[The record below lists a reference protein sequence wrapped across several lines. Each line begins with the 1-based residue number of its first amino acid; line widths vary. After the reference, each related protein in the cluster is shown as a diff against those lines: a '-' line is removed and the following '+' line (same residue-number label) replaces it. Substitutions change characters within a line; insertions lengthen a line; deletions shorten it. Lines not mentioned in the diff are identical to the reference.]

1 MDESQRFFG
10 IGGVYMKLRFETRA
24 IHAGCEPDSGTGAI
38 MTPIFQTSTYVQ
50 ESPGKHKGY
59 DYSRTH
65 NPTRTALETNI
76 ASLEE
81 GNYGLAF
88 SSGMSA
94 ISTIIQMLNTGDH
107 VVCCDDV
114 YGGTFR
120 LFDKVLKR
128 YKLEFDFIDLTNPQS
143 LEGTIKDNTKIV
155 WLESPSNPLL
165 KLIDIASIANIAKK
179 NNVLV
184 VVDNTF
190 ATPFFQKPLKLGADI
205 VMHSTTKY
213 LNGHS
218 DVIGGAI
225 ATNDKELYDKLQFLQ
240 NAVGVVP
247 GPFDCFLVLRGIKT
261 LAIRMER
268 HENNAMEIAQFLGSH
283 PEVRRV
289 IYPGLESHPQYE
301 LARKQMVGFGGVV
314 TFLIKGGL
322 AAARRFLERVK
333 IFSLAESLGGVE
345 SLIEHPAIMTHA
357 SLPEEVRKKIGISD
371 ELIRISVG
379 IENVN
384 DLIDDLKKALEK

>member
-1 MDESQRFFG
+1 MNQ
-10 IGGVYMKLRFETRA
+10 RFETRA

-65 NPTRTALETNI
+65 NPTRTALEKNI

-94 ISTIIQMLNTGDH
+94 ISAITQMLSAGDH
-107 VVCCDDV
+107 IICSDDV

-120 LFDKVLKR
+120 LFDKVLK
-128 YKLEFDFIDLTNPQS
+128 KFNLEFDFIDLTSLQS
-143 LEGTIKDNTKIV
+143 LERYIKNTTKLV

-165 KLIDIASIANIAKK
+165 KLIDIEATARTAKSRGIIT
-179 NNVLV
+179 

-218 DVIGGAI
+218 DVIGGALVM
-225 ATNDKELYDKLQFLQ
+225 NDQELYNKLQFLQ
-240 NAVGVVP
+240 NAAGGVP

-268 HENNAMEIAQFLGSH
+268 HAGNALKIAQFLENH
-283 PEVRRV
+283 PKVRKV
-289 IYPGLESHPQYE
+289 IYPGLISHPQHE
-301 LARKQMVGFGGVV
+301 LAKKQMTGFGGIV
-314 TFLIKGGL
+314 TFFIKGGL
-322 AAARRFLERVK
+322 EAARRFLERVK

-357 SLPEEVRKKIGISD
+357 SLPKEVREKIGISD
-371 ELIRISVG
+371 ELIRVSVG
-379 IENVN
+379 IENVD
-384 DLIDDLKKALEK
+384 DLIDDIENALVSN

>member
-1 MDESQRFFG
+1 MEQ
-10 IGGVYMKLRFETRA
+10 RFETRA

-65 NPTRTALETNI
+65 NPTRTALEKNI

-94 ISTIIQMLNTGDH
+94 ITAITHMLSVGDH
-107 VVCCDDV
+107 IICSDDV

-120 LFDKVLKR
+120 LFDKVLK
-128 YKLEFDFIDLTNPQS
+128 KFNLEFDFIDLTNTQS
-143 LEGTIKDNTKIV
+143 LEKYRKNNTKLV

-165 KLIDIASIANIAKK
+165 KLIDIEAIATIAKK
-179 NNVLV
+179 HNILV

-218 DVIGGAI
+218 DVVGGALV
-225 ATNDKELYDKLQFLQ
+225 TNDRELYDKLQFLQ
-240 NAVGVVP
+240 NAVGAVP
-247 GPFDCFLVLRGIKT
+247 SPFDCFLVLRGIKT
-261 LAIRMER
+261 LAVRMER
-268 HENNAMEIAQFLGSH
+268 HEENALKIAQFLENH
-283 PEVRRV
+283 PKVRRV
-289 IYPGLESHPQYE
+289 IYPGLSSHPQHE
-301 LARKQMVGFGGVV
+301 LARKQMSGFGGII
-314 TFLIKGGL
+314 TFFIKGGL
-322 AAARRFLERVK
+322 DAARKFLERVK

-357 SLPEEVRKKIGISD
+357 SLPKEVRDKIGISD
-371 ELIRISVG
+371 ELIRVSVG
-379 IENVN
+379 IENVD
-384 DLIDDLKKALEK
+384 DLIDDLENALV

>member
-1 MDESQRFFG
+1 
-10 IGGVYMKLRFETRA
+10 MKQKFETRA

-65 NPTRTALETNI
+65 NPTRTALEKNI

-81 GNYGLAF
+81 GKYGLAF

-94 ISTIIQMLNTGDH
+94 ISTITQMLNAGDH
-107 VVCCDDV
+107 IICSDDV

-120 LFDKVLKR
+120 LFDKVLK
-128 YKLEFDFIDLTNPQS
+128 KFNLEFDFIDLTSLQS
-143 LEGTIKDNTKIV
+143 LERYIKNTTKLV

-165 KLIDIASIANIAKK
+165 KLIDIEATAKIAKSRGI
-179 NNVLV
+179 VT

-218 DVIGGAI
+218 DVIGGALVM
-225 ATNDKELYDKLQFLQ
+225 NDQELYDKLQFLQ
-240 NAVGVVP
+240 NAAGGVP

-268 HENNAMEIAQFLGSH
+268 HAGNALKIAQFLENH
-283 PEVRRV
+283 PKVRKV
-289 IYPGLESHPQYE
+289 IYPGLSSHPQHE
-301 LARKQMVGFGGVV
+301 LAK
-314 TFLIKGGL
+314 
-322 AAARRFLERVK
+322 
-333 IFSLAESLGGVE
+333 
-345 SLIEHPAIMTHA
+345 
-357 SLPEEVRKKIGISD
+357 
-371 ELIRISVG
+371 
-379 IENVN
+379 
-384 DLIDDLKKALEK
+384 

>member
-1 MDESQRFFG
+1 
-10 IGGVYMKLRFETRA
+10 MKQKFETRA

-65 NPTRTALETNI
+65 NPTRTALENNI

-81 GNYGLAF
+81 GNYGLTF

-94 ISTIIQMLNTGDH
+94 ISTITQMLNAGDH
-107 VVCCDDV
+107 IICSDDV

-120 LFDKVLKR
+120 LFDKVLK
-128 YKLEFDFIDLTNPQS
+128 KFNLEFDFIDLTSLQS
-143 LEGTIKDNTKIV
+143 LERYIKNITKLV

-165 KLIDIASIANIAKK
+165 KLIDIEAIARIAKRRGI
-179 NNVLV
+179 VT

-218 DVIGGAI
+218 DVIGGALVMK
-225 ATNDKELYDKLQFLQ
+225 DKELYDKLQFLQ
-240 NAVGVVP
+240 NAAGGVP

-268 HENNAMEIAQFLGSH
+268 HAENAIKIAQFLENHSK
-283 PEVRRV
+283 VRKV
-289 IYPGLESHPQYE
+289 LYPGLKSHPQHE
-301 LARKQMVGFGGVV
+301 LARKQMAGFGGIV
-314 TFLIKGGL
+314 TFFIKGGL
-322 AAARRFLERVK
+322 GAARRFLERVK

-357 SLPEEVRKKIGISD
+357 SLPKEVREKIGISD
-371 ELIRISVG
+371 ELIRVSVG
-379 IENVN
+379 IEHVD
-384 DLIDDLKKALEK
+384 DLIGDLKQALT

>member
-1 MDESQRFFG
+1 MNQ
-10 IGGVYMKLRFETRA
+10 RFETRA

-65 NPTRTALETNI
+65 NPTRTALERNI

-94 ISTIIQMLNTGDH
+94 ISTITHMLNAGDH
-107 VVCCDDV
+107 IICSDDV

-120 LFDKVLKR
+120 LFDKVLK
-128 YKLEFDFIDLTNPQS
+128 KFNLEFDFIDLTSLQS
-143 LEGTIKDNTKIV
+143 LERYIKNTTKLV

-165 KLIDIASIANIAKK
+165 KLIDIEATARTAKSHGI
-179 NNVLV
+179 VT

-218 DVIGGAI
+218 DVIGGALVM
-225 ATNDKELYDKLQFLQ
+225 NDQELYSKLQFLQ
-240 NAVGVVP
+240 NAAGGVP

-268 HENNAMEIAQFLGSH
+268 HAENALKIAQFLESH
-283 PEVRRV
+283 PKVRKV
-289 IYPGLESHPQYE
+289 IYPGLTSHPQHE
-301 LARKQMVGFGGVV
+301 LARKQMTGFGGIV
-314 TFLIKGGL
+314 TFFIKGGL
-322 AAARRFLERVK
+322 EAARKFLERVK
-333 IFSLAESLGGVE
+333 VFSLAESLGGVE

-357 SLPEEVRKKIGISD
+357 SLPKEIREKIGISD
-371 ELIRISVG
+371 ELIRVSVG
-379 IENVN
+379 IEHVD
-384 DLIDDLKKALEK
+384 DLIGGLKQALT

>member
-1 MDESQRFFG
+1 MNQ
-10 IGGVYMKLRFETRA
+10 RFETRA

-65 NPTRTALETNI
+65 NPTRTALEKNI

-81 GNYGLAF
+81 GKYGLAF

-94 ISTIIQMLNTGDH
+94 IATITQMLNAGDH
-107 VVCCDDV
+107 IICSDDV

-120 LFDKVLKR
+120 LFDKVLK
-128 YKLEFDFIDLTNPQS
+128 KFNLEFDFIDLTSLQS
-143 LEGTIKDNTKIV
+143 LERYIKNTTKLV

-165 KLIDIASIANIAKK
+165 KLIDIEATARIAKK
-179 NNVLV
+179 HGIVT

-218 DVIGGAI
+218 DVIGGALVM
-225 ATNDKELYDKLQFLQ
+225 NDQELYNKLQFLQ
-240 NAVGVVP
+240 NAAGGVP

-268 HENNAMEIAQFLGSH
+268 HAGNALKIAQFLENH
-283 PEVRRV
+283 PKVRKV
-289 IYPGLESHPQYE
+289 IYPGLNSHPQHE
-301 LARKQMVGFGGVV
+301 LAKRQMTGFGGIV
-314 TFLIKGGL
+314 TFFIKGGL
-322 AAARRFLERVK
+322 EAARKFLESVK
-333 IFSLAESLGGVE
+333 VFSLAESLGGVE

-357 SLPEEVRKKIGISD
+357 SLPKEVREKIGISD
-371 ELIRISVG
+371 ELIRVSVG
-379 IENVN
+379 IENVD
-384 DLIDDLKKALEK
+384 DLIDDLKNALASS

>member
-1 MDESQRFFG
+1 
-10 IGGVYMKLRFETRA
+10 MKQKFETRA
-24 IHAGCEPDSGTGAI
+24 IHAGCEADSGTGAI

-50 ESPGKHKGY
+50 DSPGKHKGY

-65 NPTRTALETNI
+65 NPTRTALERNI

-81 GNYGLAF
+81 GNYGLTF

-94 ISTIIQMLNTGDH
+94 ILTITQMLSTGDH
-107 VVCCDDV
+107 IICCDDV

-128 YKLEFDFIDLTNPQS
+128 FDLEYDFIDLTNPQS
-143 LEGTIKDNTKIV
+143 LEIYIKDNTKLV
-155 WLESPSNPLL
+155 WIESPSNPLL
-165 KLIDIASIANIAKK
+165 KLIDIEAIANIAKK
-179 NNVLV
+179 NGILT

-190 ATPFFQKPLKLGADI
+190 ATPFFQKPLKFGADI
-205 VMHSTTKY
+205 IMHSTTKY

-225 ATNDKELYDKLQFLQ
+225 VTNDDGLYDKLRFLQ
-240 NAVGVVP
+240 NAAGAVP

-268 HENNAMEIAQFLGSH
+268 HEKNALKIAQFLDNHSKI
-283 PEVRRV
+283 RRV
-289 IYPGLESHPQYE
+289 IYPGLGSHPQHE
-301 LARKQMVGFGGVV
+301 LARKQMEGYGGII
-314 TFLIKGGL
+314 TFFIKGGL
-322 AAARRFLERVK
+322 GAAKGFLERVN

-357 SLPEEVRKKIGISD
+357 SLPKEIREKTGISD

-379 IENVN
+379 IENV
-384 DLIDDLKKALEK
+384 DDLKDDLEKALKF

>member
-1 MDESQRFFG
+1 MRDNMNQ
-10 IGGVYMKLRFETRA
+10 RFETRA

-65 NPTRTALETNI
+65 NPTRTALEKNI

-81 GNYGLAF
+81 GGYGLAF
-88 SSGMSA
+88 SSGLSA
-94 ISTIIQMLNTGDH
+94 ILAVTQLLNAGDH
-107 VVCCDDV
+107 VICCDDV

-128 YKLEFDFIDLTNPQS
+128 YALESDFIDLTNPQS
-143 LEGTIKDNTKIV
+143 LERYIKSNTKLV

-165 KLIDIASIANIAKK
+165 KLIDIEAVAHIAKK
-179 NNVLV
+179 KNILIA
-184 VVDNTF
+184 VDNTF

-218 DVIGGAI
+218 DVIGGALV
-225 ATNDKELYDKLQFLQ
+225 TNNKELYDKLQFLQ
-240 NAVGVVP
+240 NAAGAVP

-261 LAIRMER
+261 LAVRMER
-268 HENNAMEIAQFLGSH
+268 HAGNAMKIAQFLEGH
-283 PEVRRV
+283 PKVRRV
-289 IYPGLESHPQYE
+289 IYPGLRSHPQHE
-301 LARKQMVGFGGVV
+301 LAKKQMAGFGGII
-314 TFLIKGGL
+314 TFFIKGGL

-357 SLPEEVRKKIGISD
+357 SLPKEVREKTGISD
-371 ELIRISVG
+371 ELIRVSVG
-379 IENVN
+379 IENVD
-384 DLIDDLKKALEK
+384 DLIEDLESALA

>member
-1 MDESQRFFG
+1 MEQ
-10 IGGVYMKLRFETRA
+10 RFETRA

-65 NPTRTALETNI
+65 NPTRTALERNI

-81 GNYGLAF
+81 GEYGLAF

-94 ISTIIQMLNTGDH
+94 ISAVTQLLTAGDH
-107 VVCCDDV
+107 VICCDDV

-120 LFDKVLKR
+120 LFDKVLKK
-128 YKLEFDFIDLTNPQS
+128 YNLEFDSVDLTVPQT
-143 LEGTIKDNTKIV
+143 LERHRKNNTRLV

-165 KLIDIASIANIAKK
+165 KLVDIEAIARIAKK
-179 NNVLV
+179 HTILV

-218 DVIGGAI
+218 DVIGGSLVMK
-225 ATNDKELYDKLQFLQ
+225 DKELYDKLQFLQ
-240 NAVGVVP
+240 NAVGAVP

-268 HENNAMEIAQFLGSH
+268 HAENAIKIAQFLENH
-283 PEVRRV
+283 PKVRKV
-289 IYPGLESHPQYE
+289 IYPGLSSHPQHE
-301 LARKQMVGFGGVV
+301 LAKKQMTGFGGIV
-314 TFLIKGGL
+314 TFFIKGGL
-322 AAARRFLERVK
+322 EAARRFLERVK

-357 SLPEEVRKKIGISD
+357 SLPKEVREKIGISD
-371 ELIRISVG
+371 ELIRVSVG
-379 IENVN
+379 IENVD
-384 DLIDDLKKALEK
+384 DLIDDLENALASS

>member
-1 MDESQRFFG
+1 MEQ
-10 IGGVYMKLRFETRA
+10 RFETRA
-24 IHAGCEPDSGTGAI
+24 IHAGCEPDPGTGAI

-65 NPTRTALETNI
+65 NPTRTALEKNI

-94 ISTIIQMLNTGDH
+94 ISAIAQLLNTGDH
-107 VVCCDDV
+107 VICCDDV

-120 LFDKVLKR
+120 LFDKVWKR
-128 YKLEFDFIDLTNPQS
+128 YGLEFDFADLTQLQS
-143 LEGTIKDNTKIV
+143 LERYRKNNTKMI

-165 KLIDIASIANIAKK
+165 KLVDIEAVALIAKK
-179 NNVLV
+179 NDIRV

-190 ATPFFQKPLKLGADI
+190 ATPFFQKPLKLGADV

-218 DVIGGAI
+218 DVIGGALVM
-225 ATNDKELYDKLQFLQ
+225 NDQGLYGKLQFLQ
-240 NAVGVVP
+240 NAAGGVP

-261 LAIRMER
+261 LAVRMER
-268 HENNAMEIAQFLGSH
+268 HAGNAMKIAQFLENHSK
-283 PEVRRV
+283 VRRV
-289 IYPGLESHPQYE
+289 IYPGLRSHPQHE
-301 LARKQMVGFGGVV
+301 LARKQMSGFGGII
-314 TFLIKGGL
+314 TFFIKGGL
-322 AAARRFLERVK
+322 DAARRFLERVK

-357 SLPEEVRKKIGISD
+357 SLPKEVREKVGISD
-371 ELIRISVG
+371 ELIRVSVG
-379 IENVN
+379 IENVD
-384 DLIDDLKKALEK
+384 DLIDDLEKAFT

>member
-1 MDESQRFFG
+1 
-10 IGGVYMKLRFETRA
+10 MKQRFETRA

-65 NPTRTALETNI
+65 NPTRTALEKNI

-81 GNYGLAF
+81 GKYGLAF

-94 ISTIIQMLNTGDH
+94 ISTITQMLNAGDH
-107 VVCCDDV
+107 IICSDDV

-120 LFDKVLKR
+120 LFDKVLK
-128 YKLEFDFIDLTNPQS
+128 KFNLEFDFIDLTSLQS
-143 LEGTIKDNTKIV
+143 LERYIKNTTKLV

-165 KLIDIASIANIAKK
+165 KLIDIEATARTAKSHGIIT
-179 NNVLV
+179 

-218 DVIGGAI
+218 DVIGGALVM
-225 ATNDKELYDKLQFLQ
+225 NDQGLYDKLQFLQ
-240 NAVGVVP
+240 NAAGGVP

-268 HENNAMEIAQFLGSH
+268 HAENAIKIAQFLENHSK
-283 PEVRRV
+283 VRKV
-289 IYPGLESHPQYE
+289 LYPGLKSHPQHE
-301 LARKQMVGFGGVV
+301 LARKQMTGFGGIV
-314 TFLIKGGL
+314 TFFIKGGL
-322 AAARRFLERVK
+322 EAARRFLERVK

-357 SLPEEVRKKIGISD
+357 SLPKEVREKIGISD
-371 ELIRISVG
+371 ELIRVSVG
-379 IENVN
+379 IENVD
-384 DLIDDLKKALEK
+384 DLIGDLKQALT

>member
-1 MDESQRFFG
+1 MNQ
-10 IGGVYMKLRFETRA
+10 RFETRA
-24 IHAGCEPDSGTGAI
+24 IHAGCEPDSRTGAI

-65 NPTRTALETNI
+65 NPTRTALEKNI

-81 GNYGLAF
+81 GKYGLAF

-94 ISTIIQMLNTGDH
+94 ITTITQMLNAGDH
-107 VVCCDDV
+107 IICSDDV

-120 LFDKVLKR
+120 LFDKVLK
-128 YKLEFDFIDLTNPQS
+128 KFNLEFDFIDLTSLQS
-143 LEGTIKDNTKIV
+143 LERYIKNTTKLV

-165 KLIDIASIANIAKK
+165 KLIDIEATARIAKK
-179 NNVLV
+179 RGIVT

-218 DVIGGAI
+218 DVIGGALVM
-225 ATNDKELYDKLQFLQ
+225 NDQELYTKLQFLQ
-240 NAVGVVP
+240 NAAGGVP

-268 HENNAMEIAQFLGSH
+268 HAENALKIAQFLENH
-283 PEVRRV
+283 PKVRKV
-289 IYPGLESHPQYE
+289 IYPGLSSHPQHE
-301 LARKQMVGFGGVV
+301 LAKRQMAGFGGIV
-314 TFLIKGGL
+314 TFFIKGGL
-322 AAARRFLERVK
+322 EAARKFLESVK
-333 IFSLAESLGGVE
+333 VFFLAESLGGVE

-357 SLPEEVRKKIGISD
+357 SLPKEVREKIGISD
-371 ELIRISVG
+371 ELIRVSVG
-379 IENVN
+379 IENVD
-384 DLIDDLKKALEK
+384 DLIDDLKNALA

>member
-1 MDESQRFFG
+1 MNQ
-10 IGGVYMKLRFETRA
+10 RFETRA

-65 NPTRTALETNI
+65 NPTRTALEKNI

-81 GNYGLAF
+81 GGYGLAF
-88 SSGMSA
+88 SSGLSA
-94 ISTIIQMLNTGDH
+94 ILAVTQLLNAGDH
-107 VVCCDDV
+107 VICCDDV

-128 YKLEFDFIDLTNPQS
+128 YALESDFIDLTNPQS
-143 LEGTIKDNTKIV
+143 LERYIKSNTKLV

-165 KLIDIASIANIAKK
+165 KLIDIEAVAHIAKK
-179 NNVLV
+179 KNILIA
-184 VVDNTF
+184 VDNTF

-218 DVIGGAI
+218 DVIGGALV
-225 ATNDKELYDKLQFLQ
+225 TNNKELYDKLQFLQ
-240 NAVGVVP
+240 NAAGAVP

-261 LAIRMER
+261 LAVRMER
-268 HENNAMEIAQFLGSH
+268 HAGNAMKIAQFLEGH
-283 PEVRRV
+283 PKVRRV
-289 IYPGLESHPQYE
+289 IYPGLRSHPQHE
-301 LARKQMVGFGGVV
+301 LAKKQMAGFGGII
-314 TFLIKGGL
+314 TFFIKGGL

-357 SLPEEVRKKIGISD
+357 SLPKEVREKTGISD
-371 ELIRISVG
+371 ELIRVSVG
-379 IENVN
+379 IENVD
-384 DLIDDLKKALEK
+384 DLIEDLESALA

>member
-1 MDESQRFFG
+1 MEQ
-10 IGGVYMKLRFETRA
+10 RFETRA

-65 NPTRTALETNI
+65 NPTRTALEKNI

-94 ISTIIQMLNTGDH
+94 ISAITQMLSAGDH
-107 VVCCDDV
+107 IICSDDV

-120 LFDKVLKR
+120 LFDKVLK
-128 YKLEFDFIDLTNPQS
+128 KFNLEFDFIDLTSLQS
-143 LEGTIKDNTKIV
+143 LERHIKNTTKLV

-165 KLIDIASIANIAKK
+165 KLIDIEATARTAKSRGI
-179 NNVLV
+179 VT

-218 DVIGGAI
+218 DVIGGALVM
-225 ATNDKELYDKLQFLQ
+225 NDQELYTKLQFLQ
-240 NAVGVVP
+240 NAAGGVP

-268 HENNAMEIAQFLGSH
+268 HAENALKIAQFLESH
-283 PEVRRV
+283 PKVRKV
-289 IYPGLESHPQYE
+289 IYPGLSSHPQHE
-301 LARKQMVGFGGVV
+301 LAKRQMAGFGGIV
-314 TFLIKGGL
+314 TFFIKGGL
-322 AAARRFLERVK
+322 EAARKFLERVK
-333 IFSLAESLGGVE
+333 VFSLAESLGGVE

-357 SLPEEVRKKIGISD
+357 SLPKEVREKIGISD
-371 ELIRISVG
+371 ELIRVSVG
-379 IENVN
+379 IENVD
-384 DLIDDLKKALEK
+384 DLIGDLKQALT

>member
-1 MDESQRFFG
+1 MNQ
-10 IGGVYMKLRFETRA
+10 KFETRA
-24 IHAGCEPDSGTGAI
+24 IHAGCEPDPGTGAI

-65 NPTRTALETNI
+65 NPTRTALERNI

-94 ISTIIQMLNTGDH
+94 ITAITHMLSAGDH
-107 VVCCDDV
+107 IICSDDV

-120 LFDKVLKR
+120 LFDKVLK
-128 YKLEFDFIDLTNPQS
+128 KFNLEFDFIDLTSLQS
-143 LEGTIKDNTKIV
+143 MERYIKNTTKLV

-165 KLIDIASIANIAKK
+165 KLIDIEATARIAKSRGI
-179 NNVLV
+179 VT

-218 DVIGGAI
+218 DVIGGALVM
-225 ATNDKELYDKLQFLQ
+225 NDQELYDKLQFLQ
-240 NAVGVVP
+240 NAAGGVP

-268 HENNAMEIAQFLGSH
+268 HAENALKIAQFLENH
-283 PEVRRV
+283 PKVRRV
-289 IYPGLESHPQYE
+289 IYPGLSSHPQHE
-301 LARKQMVGFGGVV
+301 LAQKQMSGFGGII
-314 TFLIKGGL
+314 TFFIKGGL
-322 AAARRFLERVK
+322 KAARRFLERVK

-357 SLPEEVRKKIGISD
+357 SLPKEVREKIGISD
-371 ELIRISVG
+371 ELIRVSVG
-379 IENVN
+379 IEHVD
-384 DLIDDLKKALEK
+384 DLISDLAQALT

>member
-1 MDESQRFFG
+1 MNQ
-10 IGGVYMKLRFETRA
+10 RFETRA

-65 NPTRTALETNI
+65 NPTRTALERNI

-94 ISTIIQMLNTGDH
+94 ISTITHMLNAGDH
-107 VVCCDDV
+107 IICSDDV

-120 LFDKVLKR
+120 LFDKVLK
-128 YKLEFDFIDLTNPQS
+128 KFNLEFDFIDLTSLQS
-143 LEGTIKDNTKIV
+143 LERYIKNTTKLV

-165 KLIDIASIANIAKK
+165 KLINIEATAKIAKSRGI
-179 NNVLV
+179 VT

-218 DVIGGAI
+218 DVIGGALVM
-225 ATNDKELYDKLQFLQ
+225 NDQELYNKLQFLQ
-240 NAVGVVP
+240 NAAGGVP

-268 HENNAMEIAQFLGSH
+268 HAGNALKIAQFLENH
-283 PEVRRV
+283 PKVRKV
-289 IYPGLESHPQYE
+289 IYPGLSSHPQHE
-301 LARKQMVGFGGVV
+301 LAKKQMTGFGGIV
-314 TFLIKGGL
+314 TFFIKGGL
-322 AAARRFLERVK
+322 EAARRFLERVTV
-333 IFSLAESLGGVE
+333 FSLAESLGGVE

-357 SLPEEVRKKIGISD
+357 SLPKEVREKIGISD
-371 ELIRISVG
+371 ELIRVSVG
-379 IENVN
+379 IENVD
-384 DLIDDLKKALEK
+384 DLIDDLENALASS

>member
-1 MDESQRFFG
+1 
-10 IGGVYMKLRFETRA
+10 MKHQFETRV

-59 DYSRTH
+59 EYSRTH
-65 NPTRTALETNI
+65 NPTRTALEKNI

-94 ISTIIQMLNTGDH
+94 ISTIIQTLNTGDH
-107 VVCCDDV
+107 VICCDDV

-143 LEGTIKDNTKIV
+143 LEGHIKNNTKVI

-165 KLIDIASIANIAKK
+165 KLIDIASIVNIAKK

-205 VMHSTTKY
+205 VMHSATKY

-218 DVIGGAI
+218 DVIGGAVI
-225 ATNDKELYDKLQFLQ
+225 INDKGLYDKLRFLQ

-261 LAIRMER
+261 LAVRMER
-268 HENNAMEIAQFLGSH
+268 HEDNAMKIAQFLENH
-283 PEVRRV
+283 PEVRKV
-289 IYPGLESHPQYE
+289 IYPGLKSHPQHE

-314 TFLIKGGL
+314 TFFIRGGL
-322 AAARRFLERVK
+322 EAARRFLERVK
-333 IFSLAESLGGVE
+333 VFSLAESLGGVE

-357 SLPEEVRKKIGISD
+357 SLPEEVREKVGISD

-379 IENVN
+379 IENID

>member
-1 MDESQRFFG
+1 MNQ
-10 IGGVYMKLRFETRA
+10 RFETRA

-65 NPTRTALETNI
+65 NPTRTALEKNI

-81 GNYGLAF
+81 GKYGLAF

-94 ISTIIQMLNTGDH
+94 VTTITQMLTAGDH
-107 VVCCDDV
+107 IICSDDV

-120 LFDKVLKR
+120 LFDKVLK
-128 YKLEFDFIDLTNPQS
+128 KFNLEFDFIDLTSLQS
-143 LEGTIKDNTKIV
+143 LERYIKNTTKLV

-165 KLIDIASIANIAKK
+165 KLIDIEATARIAKSRGI
-179 NNVLV
+179 VT

-218 DVIGGAI
+218 DVIGGALVM
-225 ATNDKELYDKLQFLQ
+225 NDQELYDKLQFLQ
-240 NAVGVVP
+240 NAAGGVP

-268 HENNAMEIAQFLGSH
+268 HAENALKIAQFLENH
-283 PEVRRV
+283 PKVRKV
-289 IYPGLESHPQYE
+289 IYPGLSSHPQHE
-301 LARKQMVGFGGVV
+301 LAKRQMTGFGGIV
-314 TFLIKGGL
+314 TFFIKGGL
-322 AAARRFLERVK
+322 EAARKFLERVTV
-333 IFSLAESLGGVE
+333 FSLAESLGGVE

-357 SLPEEVRKKIGISD
+357 SLPKEIREKIGISD
-371 ELIRISVG
+371 ELIRVSVG
-379 IENVN
+379 IENVD
-384 DLIDDLKKALEK
+384 DLIDDLKQAIA

>member
-1 MDESQRFFG
+1 
-10 IGGVYMKLRFETRA
+10 MKQRFETRA
-24 IHAGCEPDSGTGAI
+24 IHTGCEPDPGTGAI

-50 ESPGKHKGY
+50 ESPGRHKGY

-65 NPTRTALETNI
+65 NPTRTALEKNI
-76 ASLEE
+76 ASLEG

-94 ISTIIQMLNTGDH
+94 ISTIMQTLNTGDH
-107 VVCCDDV
+107 IICCDDV

-128 YKLEFDFIDLTNPQS
+128 YKLEFDFIDLTEPQS
-143 LEGTIKDNTKIV
+143 LEGHIKDNTRTV

-179 NNVLV
+179 NNILV

-218 DVIGGAI
+218 DVIGGAVV
-225 ATNDKELYDKLQFLQ
+225 TNDKELYDKLQFLQ

-268 HENNAMEIAQFLGSH
+268 HENNAMVVAQFLENH
-283 PEVRRV
+283 PKVRKV
-289 IYPGLESHPQYE
+289 IYPGLESHPQHE
-301 LARKQMVGFGGVV
+301 LARKQMVGFGGVI
-314 TFLIKGGL
+314 TFFIKGGL
-322 AAARRFLERVK
+322 GAARRFLEKVK

-357 SLPEEVRKKIGISD
+357 SLPKEVREKVGISD

>member
-1 MDESQRFFG
+1 
-10 IGGVYMKLRFETRA
+10 MKQKFETRA

-65 NPTRTALETNI
+65 NPTRTALEKNI

-94 ISTIIQMLNTGDH
+94 ISAITQMLSAGDH
-107 VVCCDDV
+107 IICSDDV

-120 LFDKVLKR
+120 LFDKVLK
-128 YKLEFDFIDLTNPQS
+128 KFNLEFDFIDLTSLQS
-143 LEGTIKDNTKIV
+143 LERHIKNTTKLV

-165 KLIDIASIANIAKK
+165 KLIDIELIACIAKK
-179 NNVLV
+179 HNILV

-218 DVIGGAI
+218 DVIGGALVM
-225 ATNDKELYDKLQFLQ
+225 NDQELYTKLQFLQ
-240 NAVGVVP
+240 NAAGGVP

-268 HENNAMEIAQFLGSH
+268 HAENALKIAQFLESH
-283 PEVRRV
+283 PKVRKV
-289 IYPGLESHPQYE
+289 IYPGLSSHPQHE
-301 LARKQMVGFGGVV
+301 IAKKQMAGFGGII
-314 TFLIKGGL
+314 TFFIKGGL
-322 AAARRFLERVK
+322 EAARRFLERVK

-357 SLPEEVRKKIGISD
+357 SLPKEVREKIGISD
-371 ELIRISVG
+371 ELIRVSVG
-379 IENVN
+379 IEHVD
-384 DLIDDLKKALEK
+384 DLISDLKQALT

>member
-1 MDESQRFFG
+1 MNQ
-10 IGGVYMKLRFETRA
+10 RFETRA

-65 NPTRTALETNI
+65 NPTRTALEKNI

-81 GNYGLAF
+81 GKYGLAF

-94 ISTIIQMLNTGDH
+94 ISTITQMLNAGDH
-107 VVCCDDV
+107 IICSDDV

-120 LFDKVLKR
+120 LFDKVLK
-128 YKLEFDFIDLTNPQS
+128 KFNLEFDFIDLTGLQS
-143 LEGTIKDNTKIV
+143 LERHIKNTTKLV

-165 KLIDIASIANIAKK
+165 KLIDIEATARIAKSRGI
-179 NNVLV
+179 VT

-218 DVIGGAI
+218 DVIGGALVM
-225 ATNDKELYDKLQFLQ
+225 NDQELYTKLQFLQ
-240 NAVGVVP
+240 NAAGGVP

-268 HENNAMEIAQFLGSH
+268 HAGNALKIAQFLENH
-283 PEVRRV
+283 PKVRKV
-289 IYPGLESHPQYE
+289 IYPGLSSHPQHE
-301 LARKQMVGFGGVV
+301 LAKRQMAGFGGIV
-314 TFLIKGGL
+314 TFFIKGGL
-322 AAARRFLERVK
+322 EAARKFLERVK
-333 IFSLAESLGGVE
+333 VFSLAESLGGVE

-357 SLPEEVRKKIGISD
+357 SLPKEIREKIGISD
-371 ELIRISVG
+371 ELIRVSVG
-379 IENVN
+379 IENID
-384 DLIDDLKKALEK
+384 DLIDDLKNALA

>member
-1 MDESQRFFG
+1 
-10 IGGVYMKLRFETRA
+10 MKQRFETRA
-24 IHAGCEPDSGTGAI
+24 IHAGCKPDPETGAI
-38 MTPIFQTSTYVQ
+38 MTPIYQTSTYAQ

-65 NPTRTALETNI
+65 NPTRTALENNI

-81 GNYGLAF
+81 GRYGLAF

-94 ISTIIQMLNTGDH
+94 ISTITQMLNTGDH
-107 VVCCDDV
+107 IICCDDV

-120 LFDKVLKR
+120 LFDKVLKK
-128 YKLEFDFIDLTNPQS
+128 YQLEFDFIDLTNPKS
-143 LEGTIKDNTKIV
+143 LERHIKNNTKII
-155 WLESPSNPLL
+155 WLESPTNPLL
-165 KLIDIASIANIAKK
+165 KLIDIEAISHIAKK
-179 NNVLV
+179 KKLLV

-218 DVIGGAI
+218 DVIGGAL
-225 ATNDKELYDKLQFLQ
+225 ATNTKELYEKLQFLQ
-240 NAVGVVP
+240 NAVGAIP
-247 GPFDCFLVLRGIKT
+247 GPFDCFLILRGIKT
-261 LAIRMER
+261 LAVRMER
-268 HENNAMEIAQFLGSH
+268 HEKNAMLIAQYLDNH
-283 PEVRRV
+283 PKTGRV
-289 IYPGLESHPQYE
+289 IYPGLKSHPQHE
-301 LARKQMVGFGGVV
+301 LAKKQMIGFGGII
-314 TFLIKGGL
+314 TFFIKGGIED
-322 AAARRFLERVK
+322 ARKFLERVK

-357 SLPEEVRKKIGISD
+357 SIPKEIREKIGISD

-379 IENVN
+379 IENVD
-384 DLIDDLKKALEK
+384 DLITDLEMALA

>member
-1 MDESQRFFG
+1 
-10 IGGVYMKLRFETRA
+10 MKQKFETRA

-65 NPTRTALETNI
+65 NPTRTALEKNI

-94 ISTIIQMLNTGDH
+94 ISAITQMLSAGDH
-107 VVCCDDV
+107 IICSDDV

-120 LFDKVLKR
+120 LFDKVLK
-128 YKLEFDFIDLTNPQS
+128 KFNLEFDFIDLTSLQS
-143 LEGTIKDNTKIV
+143 LERHIKNTTKLV

-165 KLIDIASIANIAKK
+165 KLIDIEATARTAKSRGI
-179 NNVLV
+179 VT

-218 DVIGGAI
+218 DVIGGALVM
-225 ATNDKELYDKLQFLQ
+225 NDQELYTKLQFLQ
-240 NAVGVVP
+240 NAAGGVP

-268 HENNAMEIAQFLGSH
+268 HAENALKIAQFLESH
-283 PEVRRV
+283 PKVRKV
-289 IYPGLESHPQYE
+289 IYPGLSSHPQHE
-301 LARKQMVGFGGVV
+301 LAKKQMTGFGGII
-314 TFLIKGGL
+314 TFFIKGGL
-322 AAARRFLERVK
+322 EAARRFLERVK

-357 SLPEEVRKKIGISD
+357 SLPKEVREKIGISD
-371 ELIRISVG
+371 ELIRVSVG
-379 IENVN
+379 IEHVD
-384 DLIDDLKKALEK
+384 DLISDLKQALT

>member
-1 MDESQRFFG
+1 MNQ
-10 IGGVYMKLRFETRA
+10 RFETRA

-65 NPTRTALETNI
+65 NPTRTALEKNI

-81 GNYGLAF
+81 GKYGLAF

-94 ISTIIQMLNTGDH
+94 ISTITQMLNAGDH
-107 VVCCDDV
+107 IICSDDV

-120 LFDKVLKR
+120 LFDKVLK
-128 YKLEFDFIDLTNPQS
+128 KFNLEFDFIDLTRLQS
-143 LEGTIKDNTKIV
+143 LERYIKNTTKLV

-165 KLIDIASIANIAKK
+165 KLIDIEATARTAKSRGIIT
-179 NNVLV
+179 

-218 DVIGGAI
+218 DVIGGALVM
-225 ATNDKELYDKLQFLQ
+225 NDQELYTKLQFLQ
-240 NAVGVVP
+240 NAAGGVP

-268 HENNAMEIAQFLGSH
+268 HAENALKIAQFLENH
-283 PEVRRV
+283 PKVRKV
-289 IYPGLESHPQYE
+289 IYPGLTSHPQHE
-301 LARKQMVGFGGVV
+301 LARKQMTGFGGIV
-314 TFLIKGGL
+314 TFFIKGGL
-322 AAARRFLERVK
+322 EAARRFLERVK

-357 SLPEEVRKKIGISD
+357 SLPKEVREKIGISD
-371 ELIRISVG
+371 ELIRVSVG
-379 IENVN
+379 IEHVD
-384 DLIDDLKKALEK
+384 DLIGDLKQALT